1 MSEVNIFHWMLIR
14 LTVLLA
20 LLITINVTVNS
31 ALTLPSLSYLITRVF
46 QECSKEEGG
55 DKKTYFANVG
65 TISIG
70 I

>member
-14 LTVLLA
+14 LIVLLA

-31 ALTLPSLSYLITRVF
+31 ALTLPCLSCLITR
-46 QECSKEEGG
+46 EKEGGG

-65 TISIG
+65 TISIVT
-70 I
+70 

>member
-1 MSEVNIFHWMLIR
+1 MSEVNIFHWMLIQ

-31 ALTLPSLSYLITRVF
+31 ALTLPSLSYLIARVF

-55 DKKTYFANVG
+55 DKKKYFANVG